1 MSVKRACTVLL
12 LCLAAAGCRP
22 ADPLHVAAREAAP
35 GSGLRPAAQG
45 LMRTHYLID
54 YEYSLD
60 SHALVGTM
68 GHLVVLN
75 PGPRA
80 AELAVTAFFEDRE
93 PTVFE
98 LAAAPYASTES
109 SFERW
114 PVRPGDRF
122 ALRVESSEPVVCQGT
137 VGWTNT
143 GNDYRPGAPT
153 RSPRGVRE
161 AAKSYMSVT
170 TLADLW
176 YVADGI
182 VIDEASRLW
191 IRESEWALV
200 LNPSDAPARVTM
212 TRFTGGMLHDHV
224 VDVDPRRLKRVLMD
238 DIVARNRHYG
248 VRFTSDRPVAAQWL
262 RGVYWYDSPEVM
274 AFWSVPCVPL
284 LPSAP

>member
-1 MSVKRACTVLL
+1 
-12 LCLAAAGCRP
+12 
-22 ADPLHVAAREAAP
+22 
-35 GSGLRPAAQG
+35 
-45 LMRTHYLID
+45 MRTHYLVD
-54 YEYSLD
+54 YEYALD
-60 SHALVGTM
+60 SEALTGTM

-75 PGPRA
+75 PGPRV
-80 AELAVTAFFEDRE
+80 AELTVTAFFEDRE
-93 PTVFE
+93 TAVFE

-122 ALRVESSEPVVCQGT
+122 ALRVESSEPVVCQAT

-143 GNDYRPGAPT
+143 GNDYRPDAPT

-161 AAKSYMSVT
+161 AAKSYLSLT
-170 TLADLW
+170 TLAEHW
-176 YVADGI
+176 YLADGI
-182 VIDEASRLW
+182 VVDQPSRLW

-212 TRFTGGMLHDHV
+212 TLFGGGLLHDHV
-224 VDVDPRRLKRVLMD
+224 VDVAPRRLKRVFMD
-238 DIVARNRHYG
+238 DVAARNRHYG
-248 VRFTSDRPVAAQWL
+248 VRFSSDRPVAAQWL

-284 LPSAP
+284 LEPADPR